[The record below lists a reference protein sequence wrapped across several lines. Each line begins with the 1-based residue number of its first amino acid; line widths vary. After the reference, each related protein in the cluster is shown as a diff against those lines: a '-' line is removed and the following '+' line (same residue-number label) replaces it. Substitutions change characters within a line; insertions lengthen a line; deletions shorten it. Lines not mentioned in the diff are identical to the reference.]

1 MEKNSVRWEVL
12 LKSVRGTLS
21 SEEEIIFQKWL
32 TRDIRHK
39 AYYEKMCRV
48 WSSDN
53 TTYDLHT
60 DVAEMIVRFDDYV
73 RNKRKARHRKILRN
87 IYRSVACLLI
97 LLTVGGGLML
107 LKKDKQEIETANRI
121 AGSILPGQG
130 KAIILL
136 PNGEK
141 IDIALLSDSLSYRT
155 AGFTVEKDSGI
166 IRYMKQQQAQTDY
179 HTIVIPIGGEYQVKL
194 SDGTMVW
201 LNSDSRLKI
210 PTAFVGNERRVFLS
224 GEAYFDVVKNDRK
237 PFIVETDLG
246 NIKVYGTEFNVKRY
260 SGDRQLQATLVE
272 GSIGFSN
279 DQVAELK
286 LQPGYQLS
294 LIEGISEP
302 TVEKVKVYNEI
313 AWKDQRFCFE
323 NRTLESIVRDME
335 RWYNVKIVF
344 EDPVLKQLQFSGSL
358 SRYGEIETLLHFF
371 EESADIT
378 FEVDNHTIT
387 VKKIKK

>member
-1 MEKNSVRWEVL
+1 MEKNSIRWEIL
-12 LKSVRGTLS
+12 LKGARGTLS
-21 SEEEIIFQKWL
+21 PEEEIIFQKWL
-32 TRDIRHK
+32 ARDIRHK

-48 WSSDN
+48 WSSEN
-53 TTYDLHT
+53 KTYDLHT

-73 RNKRKARHRKILRN
+73 RNKRKVRRRKILRN
-87 IYRSVACLLI
+87 VYRSVACLLI
-97 LLTVGGGLML
+97 LLTVGGGIML
-107 LKKDKQEIETANRI
+107 LKRDKREMETANRI

-141 IDIALLSDSLSYRT
+141 VDIASLSDSLSYRT

-166 IRYMKQQQAQTDY
+166 IRYMKQQQARTDY

-260 SGDRQLQATLVE
+260 SADRQLKATLVE

-279 DQVAELK
+279 DHVAELK

-294 LIEGISEP
+294 LTEGKSEP

-323 NRTLESIVRDME
+323 NRTLESIARDME

-344 EDPVLKQLQFSGSL
+344 EDPVLQQLQFSGSL

-378 FEVDNHTIT
+378 FEIDHHTIT
-387 VKKIKK
+387 VKRK

>member
-1 MEKNSVRWEVL
+1 M
-12 LKSVRGTLS
+12 
-21 SEEEIIFQKWL
+21 
-32 TRDIRHK
+32 
-39 AYYEKMCRV
+39 
-48 WSSDN
+48 
-53 TTYDLHT
+53 
-60 DVAEMIVRFDDYV
+60 
-73 RNKRKARHRKILRN
+73 
-87 IYRSVACLLI
+87 I

-141 IDIALLSDSLSYRT
+141 IDIASLSDSLSYRT

-166 IRYMKQQQAQTDY
+166 IRYMKRQQARTDY

-260 SGDRQLQATLVE
+260 SGDRQLKATLVE

-302 TVEKVKVYNEI
+302 TVEKVKV
-313 AWKDQRFCFE
+313 
-323 NRTLESIVRDME
+323 
-335 RWYNVKIVF
+335 
-344 EDPVLKQLQFSGSL
+344 
-358 SRYGEIETLLHFF
+358 
-371 EESADIT
+371 
-378 FEVDNHTIT
+378 
-387 VKKIKK
+387 